1 MSPSPPSVNDNN
13 VSTQL
18 VSSRWQTSRNVKH
31 VIPHILFSILSPLD
45 RESPHEAAEHPEAGP
60 GHGFRH
66 GGDVLG
72 DLGVGETLRGQH
84 QQLGEDGEGQ
94 VHQLDV

>member
-1 MSPSPPSVNDNN
+1 MTDIQESQACHPS
-13 VSTQL
+13 
-18 VSSRWQTSRNVKH
+18 H
-31 VIPHILFSILSPLD
+31 SILSPLD
-45 RESPHEAAEHPEAGP
+45 RESPHEAAKHPEARP

-84 QQLGEDGEGQ
+84 QQLREDRQRQ
-94 VHQLDV
+94 VHQLDVQQQQECREVSYLQQKCR